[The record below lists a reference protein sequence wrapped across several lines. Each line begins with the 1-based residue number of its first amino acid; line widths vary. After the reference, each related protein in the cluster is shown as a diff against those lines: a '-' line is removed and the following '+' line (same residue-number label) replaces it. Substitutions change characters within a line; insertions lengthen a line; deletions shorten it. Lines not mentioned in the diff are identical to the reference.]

1 MTTNAELLADIRD
14 FCRQAKIAETTFG
27 RKSVNDG
34 RLVDR
39 VETGRVT
46 LRTVER
52 VRQYIAENSKHQFRG
67 KTRKR
72 DKCHA

>member
-1 MTTNAELLADIRD
+1 MITNAELLADIRD

-34 RLVDR
+34 RVVDR
-39 VETGRVT
+39 IEAGRVT

-52 VRQYIAENSKHQFRG
+52 VRQYIADNSNQFRG
-67 KTRKR
+67 KKQRQ
-72 DKCHA
+72 KCVA

>member
-1 MTTNAELLADIRD
+1 MITNAELLADIRD

-34 RLVDR
+34 RVVDR
-39 VETGRVT
+39 IEAGRVT

-52 VRQYIAENSKHQFRG
+52 VQQYIAENSKHQFRG
-67 KTRKR
+67 KKQRQ
-72 DKCHA
+72 KCVA